1 MSFEWFRPQDFV
13 ILIAIGWIGGL
24 IIAAQLSVRFK
35 RDKTAD
41 NPNDKT
47 LRDDSRT
54 RMATEKLA
62 MKF

>member
-1 MSFEWFRPQDFV
+1 MSFEWFRPQDFI
-13 ILIAIGWIGGL
+13 ILIAVGWIGGL

-35 RDKTAD
+35 RDKTTK

-47 LRDDSRT
+47 ARDDSQT
-54 RMATEKLA
+54 RLATEKVA